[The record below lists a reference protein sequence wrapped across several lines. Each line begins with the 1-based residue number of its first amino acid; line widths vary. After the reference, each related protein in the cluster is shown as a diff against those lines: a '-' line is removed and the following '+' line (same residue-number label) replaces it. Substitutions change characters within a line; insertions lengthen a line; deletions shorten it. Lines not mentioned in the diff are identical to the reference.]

1 MISEFTYGEAGYVT
15 NSVYHQP
22 IMYDGEEV
30 GVLRTSDINLLAPL
44 VETYLIPDVEAGLDE
59 GGAGLLPGKLGWFHF
74 KCFSDYNEAL
84 AYVQNN
90 LDKILYLL
98 EYGDYD

>member
-22 IMYDGEEV
+22 IMYDGKEV

-44 VETYLIPDVEAGLDE
+44 V
-59 GGAGLLPGKLGWFHF
+59 GGSILSVSVITMKHWLMCRITWTKYCICWNMVITIDF
-74 KCFSDYNEAL
+74 K
-84 AYVQNN
+84 
-90 LDKILYLL
+90 I
-98 EYGDYD
+98 

>member
-1 MISEFTYGEAGYVT
+1 MTSEFTYGEAGYVT

-22 IMYDGEEV
+22 IMYDGKEV

-44 VETYLIPDVEAGLDE
+44 VETYLIPDVEVGLDE
-59 GGAGLLPGKLGWFHF
+59 GWFHF